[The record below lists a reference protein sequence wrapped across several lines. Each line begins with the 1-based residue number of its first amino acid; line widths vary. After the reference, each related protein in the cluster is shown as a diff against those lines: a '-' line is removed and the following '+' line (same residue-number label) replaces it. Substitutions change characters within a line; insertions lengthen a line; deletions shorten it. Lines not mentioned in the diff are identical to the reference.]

1 MSRLFKIH
9 PKDNVA
15 VALKDVNA
23 GEVIDVDGQTVT
35 IKQAVSKAQKVAL
48 DPLYLDDVVI
58 KYGSPIGHVTT
69 PIPLGGLVNET
80 NIRTNLDALDDYQ
93 YQPDFQT
100 LAAQI
105 GDRDVQLFRRANGQ
119 VAIRNELW
127 IIPTVGC
134 VNAMAKM
141 MKSQY
146 EREYDTQDI
155 DGINIFTHQYGCSQ
169 LGDDHETTKLM
180 LQRLA
185 THPNAGGVLVVGLG
199 CENNQVEAF
208 KATLGEFDTER
219 VQFMVCQTHQDEVEV
234 GVEYLAKLHETMQRD
249 VRSSGKLSEV
259 KFGLECGGSDGL
271 SGITANPLLGR
282 FSDYLISH
290 GGTTVLTE
298 VPEMFGAETILM
310 SRCDNREV
318 FDKTVAMIN
327 NFKQYFIDHNQ
338 PIYENP
344 SPGNKA
350 GGIST
355 LEEKSLGCTQK
366 AGSSN
371 VMDVLAYGEVLTT
384 PGLNLLSAPGNDAI
398 ATTALSISGCHM
410 VLFST
415 GRGTPYG
422 GPVPTLK
429 IATNSEL
436 ATRKPHWIDFNA
448 GGLVEG
454 VSMDTLLDAFID
466 KVVDVVNGAPS
477 RNEINDFREIAVYKS
492 GVTL

>member
-15 VALKDVNA
+15 VALSDVNA

-48 DPLYLDDVVI
+48 SALYLDDLVI

-146 EREYDTQDI
+146 ERDHDTQDI
-155 DGINIFTHQYGCSQ
+155 DGIHIFTHQYGCSQ

-185 THPNAGGVLVVGLG
+185 NHPNAGGVLVVGLG

-208 KATLGEFDTER
+208 KATLGEFDAER

-234 GVEYLAKLHETMQRD
+234 GVEYLAKLHKTMQRD
-249 VRSSGKLSEV
+249 VRSPGKLSEV

-290 GGTTVLTE
+290 GGTSVLTE

-310 SRCDNREV
+310 SRCDNRKV

-355 LEEKSLGCTQK
+355 LG
-366 AGSSN
+366 
-371 VMDVLAYGEVLTT
+371 
-384 PGLNLLSAPGNDAI
+384 
-398 ATTALSISGCHM
+398 
-410 VLFST
+410 F
-415 GRGTPYG
+415 
-422 GPVPTLK
+422 
-429 IATNSEL
+429 
-436 ATRKPHWIDFNA
+436 
-448 GGLVEG
+448 
-454 VSMDTLLDAFID
+454 
-466 KVVDVVNGAPS
+466 
-477 RNEINDFREIAVYKS
+477 
-492 GVTL
+492 